1 MGDDLFLPGVPRD
14 ACLEAL
20 GKSDGNELA
29 SGKLESAES
38 SAALAV
44 NTFGWFLERPHRLPG
59 LPSLLDLDWPARQV
73 AIERQMRFPWR
84 GGRHPWLDAAVE
96 TERHLIGVES
106 KRFEPFRDKK
116 TADFSDAYERQ
127 DWGEAMCAYD
137 SVRRDLADGTL
148 TYGHLD
154 AAQLIKHAY
163 GLASEGERTG
173 LRPVLF
179 YIFDEPAERA
189 GKAIDK
195 LEHKAHREEMADFAH
210 RVRDQA
216 VRFAACSYAQWFD
229 RWPIELSGH
238 ADAVRNRFNIR
249 PYSPRPGEDAQT

>member
-29 SGKLESAES
+29 SGKLTSAES

-59 LPSLLDLDWPARQV
+59 LPGLLDLDWPARHV
-73 AIERQMRFPWR
+73 AVERQMRFPWR

-96 TERHLIGVES
+96 TERHVIGVES

-116 TADFSDAYERQ
+116 KIDFSDAYERQ
-127 DWGEAMCAYD
+127 EWGEDMSAYD
-137 SVRRDLADGTL
+137 SLRRDLAAGTVV
-148 TYGHLD
+148 YRHLD

-163 GLASEGERTG
+163 GLVSEGKRTN
-173 LRPVLF
+173 LSPVLF
-179 YIFDEPAERA
+179 YIFDEPSERA
-189 GKAIDK
+189 GKAIDH
-195 LEHKAHREEMADFAH
+195 LEHKAHREEIAAFAA

-229 RWPIELSGH
+229 RWSIELRGH
-238 ADAVRNRFNIR
+238 ADAVRNRFNIG
-249 PYSPRPGEDAQT
+249 PYSPRAGENT